1 MAAVLNN
8 SVNANAN
15 TPLSATQGGSGV
27 SNPTANGVLI
37 ANGSSAFSSQLL
49 TDAQLLIGSTGLA
62 PVAAQLSAG
71 TGISISNGAGSI
83 SIASNG
89 LAPDPWTEVTG
100 VSQAMLGQN
109 GYTANNVALV
119 TLSLPATSAVGD
131 WVEVCGKGA
140 GGWSISQGVGQQI
153 IFGIVLST
161 SGVGGSLSS
170 TLQYDCVKLRALEN
184 DGSRWQVISSVGNLS
199 VA

>member
-1 MAAVLNN
+1 MAAILTN
-8 SVNANAN
+8 SINANEN
-15 TPLSATQGGSGV
+15 TPLSTKQGGSGV
-27 SNPTANGVLI
+27 SSPTANGILI
-37 ANGSSAFSSQLL
+37 ANGASAFSSQLL
-49 TDAQLLIGSTGLA
+49 TDGQLLIGSTGLA
-62 PVAAQLSAG
+62 PVAAQLTAG
-71 TGISISNGAGSI
+71 AGIDIINAAGSI
-83 SIASNG
+83 TVKYVAG
-89 LAPDPWTEVTG
+89 APDAWTEVVGT
-100 VSQAMLGQN
+100 SQAMVENN
-109 GYTANNVALV
+109 GYTANNAGLV

-140 GGWSISQGVGQQI
+140 GGWSISQGIGQQI
-153 IFGIVLST
+153 IFGNVLST